1 MVNDLLQSILRYLVN
16 MLGYAQTTTTI
27 EIENG
32 VQFAQLIA
40 CLFNFSYITILI
52 FYTYL
57 QANKNSTLC
66 LRLLQTLLTIVHNY
80 QLMLHTL

>member
-1 MVNDLLQSILRYLVN
+1 MVNVLLQSILRHLVN

-40 CLFNFSYITILI
+40 CLFNFFYITILI

-57 QANKNSTLC
+57 QANKDSTLG
-66 LRLLQTLLTIVHNY
+66 LRHCKIS
-80 QLMLHTL
+80 